1 MAGRKLEFNREQALE
16 KAMELFWAKG
26 YNAVGLTELLQQMGI
41 QRQSLYNTFG
51 CKHALF
57 LEAVQHYG
65 QTVVCQIKGQLNQPG
80 SPLENLRY
88 VLRKIASDA
97 ACPQYRGCFV
107 ANAMME
113 LAPHDPEVATVVSQ
127 LAQQIEQ
134 AIARTLTRAVAAQE
148 LPADVDP
155 QKVARFLYHVIL
167 GFNVRGKIC
176 PSQNCVDD
184 ILTTALSILKPEEG
198 SRE

>member
-26 YNAVGLTELLQQMGI
+26 YNAVGLRELLQQMGI

-51 CKHALF
+51 CKHTLF

-65 QTVVCQIKGQLNQPG
+65 QTVVCRIKGQLNQPG
-80 SPLENLRY
+80 SPLENLRC
-88 VLRKIASDA
+88 VLQKIAEDA

-113 LAPHDPEVATVVSQ
+113 LAPHDPEVAAVVRG
-127 LAQQIEQ
+127 LAKQIEQ
-134 AIARTLTRAVAAQE
+134 VIAQTVTRAIAADE
-148 LPADVDP
+148 LPADIDP
-155 QKVARFLYHVIL
+155 QKAASFLYHVIL

-176 PSQNCVDD
+176 PSNDCVED
-184 ILTTALSILKPEEG
+184 ILKIVWSVLE
-198 SRE
+198 

>member
-1 MAGRKLEFNREQALE
+1 MAGRKLEFDREQALE

-26 YNAVGLTELLQQMGI
+26 YNAVGLRELLQQMGI

-51 CKHALF
+51 CKRTLF

-65 QTVVCQIKGQLNQPG
+65 QTAVCRIKGQLNQPG
-80 SPLENLRY
+80 SPLENLRC
-88 VLRKIASDA
+88 VLGKIATDA
-97 ACPQYRGCFV
+97 ACPQYKGCFM

-113 LAPHDPEVATVVSQ
+113 LAPHDPEVATVVRGQ
-127 LAQQIEQ
+127 AQQIEQ
-134 AIARTLTRAVAAQE
+134 AIAQTVTKAVAAQE

-167 GFNVRGKIC
+167 GFNIRGKIC
-176 PSQNCVDD
+176 PSPACVDD
-184 ILTTALSILKPEEG
+184 ILTTALSILKP
-198 SRE
+198 

>member
-1 MAGRKLEFNREQALE
+1 MAGRKLEFDREQALE

-26 YNAVGLTELLQQMGI
+26 YNAVGLSELLQQMGI

-80 SPLENLRY
+80 SPLDNLRH
-88 VLRKIASDA
+88 VFRKIATDA

-113 LAPHDPEVATVVSQ
+113 LAPHDPEVATVVQ
-127 LAQQIEQ
+127 GLAIAIEQ
-134 AIARTLTRAVAAQE
+134 AIAQTVSRAIAAQE
-148 LPADVDP
+148 LSADVEP

-176 PSQNCVDD
+176 PSQDCVDD
-184 ILTTALSILKPEEG
+184 ILITALSVLE
-198 SRE
+198 S

>member
-26 YNAVGLTELLQQMGI
+26 YNAVGLRELLQQMGI

-51 CKHALF
+51 CKHTLF

-65 QTVVCQIKGQLNQPG
+65 QTVVCQIKSQLNQPG
-80 SPLENLRY
+80 SPLENLRC
-88 VLRKIASDA
+88 VLRKIAGDA

-113 LAPHDPEVATVVSQ
+113 LAPHDPEVAAVVRG

-134 AIARTLTRAVAAQE
+134 AIAQTITRAIAAQE
-148 LPADVDP
+148 LSADIDP

-176 PSQNCVDD
+176 PSQDCVDD
-184 ILTTALSILKPEEG
+184 ILKIVWSVLE
-198 SRE
+198 